1 MAQAQSANIAAT
13 VPVIRFAILT
23 KICPSF
29 AGRARLALTASHA
42 RFNYRSCARHP
53 KLVGELGVCV
63 ASAHES
69 DWRCRPACA
78 TGARITSSSQDTVPV
93 FCTAKRIESAD
104 AQSPDV
110 QNAAPVQSQAI
121 TIGMVNLVWAGV
133 SRNLTIT
140 GETLLWLVYWSAFA
154 PTLTSHQRP

>member
-1 MAQAQSANIAAT
+1 T

-42 RFNYRSCARHP
+42 RFNNILYGARQIEHRRHYRSCARHP

-69 DWRCRPACA
+69 DW
-78 TGARITSSSQDTVPV
+78 
-93 FCTAKRIESAD
+93 
-104 AQSPDV
+104 
-110 QNAAPVQSQAI
+110 
-121 TIGMVNLVWAGV
+121 
-133 SRNLTIT
+133 
-140 GETLLWLVYWSAFA
+140 
-154 PTLTSHQRP
+154 

>member
-1 MAQAQSANIAAT
+1 MSCAIPGCAMAQAQSANIAAT

-29 AGRARLALTASHA
+29 VGRART
-42 RFNYRSCARHP
+42 RFNNILYGARQIRHRRHYRSCARHP

-69 DWRCRPACA
+69 NWC
-78 TGARITSSSQDTVPV
+78 ARIASSSQNTVPV
-93 FCTAKRIESAD
+93 FCTAKRIASAD

-121 TIGMVNLVWAGV
+121 TIGMVNLVWAGNK
-133 SRNLTIT
+133 SK
-140 GETLLWLVYWSAFA
+140 
-154 PTLTSHQRP
+154 SHNYR